1 MPEKKKQS
9 TKKSTKKDTSVKDK
23 DIKVKNKKETV
34 KDDKNNTEI
43 VYQDNENNKV
53 YLDLK
58 QQLIDKGNY
67 SPYTEDL
74 LQQYMTFTYIEEA
87 LNLDI
92 KTRGVSVYWSNGGG
106 QEGWKKNDSITELN
120 RVNLQKIKLLGYL
133 GIKAPKPEKEAGED
147 EYEV

>member
-1 MPEKKKQS
+1 MPEKKKKT
-9 TKKSTKKDTSVKDK
+9 TKKSTKKETSVKDK

-34 KDDKNNTEI
+34 KDDKNNIEI
-43 VYQDNENNKV
+43 VDQDNENNKV

-58 QQLIDKGNY
+58 QQLIDNGNY

-92 KTRGVSVYWSNGGG
+92 KTRGVSVYWSNVGG
-106 QEGWKKNDSITELN
+106 QEGWKKNELGVWGLADAN
-120 RVNLQKIKLLGYL
+120 YYIQNG
-133 GIKAPKPEKEAGED
+133 
-147 EYEV
+147 

>member
-1 MPEKKKQS
+1 MPKKTEKNA
-9 TKKSTKKDTSVKDK
+9 KKDTKKTSS
-23 DIKVKNKKETV
+23 NKKEV
-34 KDDKNNTEI
+34 NIAEDYE
-43 VYQDNENNKV
+43 VNKV

-58 QQLIDKGNY
+58 QQLIKNGNY
-67 SPYTEDL
+67 SAYTEDL

-87 LNLDI
+87 LNEDI
-92 KTRGVSVYWSNGGG
+92 QRRGVSVYWNNGGG

-133 GIKAPKPEKEAGED
+133 GIKAPKPEVSEAGEE

>member
-1 MPEKKKQS
+1 MPEKKKKT
-9 TKKSTKKDTSVKDK
+9 TKKSTKKETSVKDK

>member
-1 MPEKKKQS
+1 MPEKKKKT
-9 TKKSTKKDTSVKDK
+9 TKKSTKKENSVKDK

-34 KDDKNNTEI
+34 KDDKNNIEI
-43 VYQDNENNKV
+43 VDQDNENNKV

-58 QQLIDKGNY
+58 QQLIDNGNY

>member
-1 MPEKKKQS
+1 MPEKKKKT
-9 TKKSTKKDTSVKDK
+9 TKKSTKKETSVKDK

-34 KDDKNNTEI
+34 KDDKNNIEI
-43 VYQDNENNKV
+43 VDQDNENNKV

>member
-1 MPEKKKQS
+1 MPKKTEKNA
-9 TKKSTKKDTSVKDK
+9 KKDTKK
-23 DIKVKNKKETV
+23 TNTKKEEV
-34 KDDKNNTEI
+34 NIAEDYE
-43 VYQDNENNKV
+43 ENKV

-58 QQLIDKGNY
+58 EQLIKNGNY
-67 SPYTEDL
+67 SAYTEDL

-87 LNLDI
+87 LNEDI
-92 KTRGVSVYWSNGGG
+92 ARRGVSVYWNNGGG

-133 GIKAPKPEKEAGED
+133 GIKAPKPEAPEAGEE

>member
-1 MPEKKKQS
+1 MPEKKKRT
-9 TKKSTKKDTSVKDK
+9 TKKRTKKESVVKAKDE
-23 DIKVKNKKETV
+23 IGQNEEETV
-34 KDDKNNTEI
+34 KENKANVER
-43 VYQDNENNKV
+43 VEQDNENDKV

-58 QQLIDKGNY
+58 GQLIAKGNY

-74 LQQYMTFTYIEEA
+74 LQQYMMFTHIEEA

-92 KTRGVSVYWSNGGG
+92 RTRGVSVYWSNGGG

>member
-1 MPEKKKQS
+1 MPEKKKKT
-9 TKKSTKKDTSVKDK
+9 TKKSTKKETSVKDK

-34 KDDKNNTEI
+34 KDDKNNIEI
-43 VYQDNENNKV
+43 VDQDNENNKV

-58 QQLIDKGNY
+58 QQLIDNGNY

-74 LQQYMTFTYIEEA
+74 LQQYMTFTYIAEA

>member
-1 MPEKKKQS
+1 MPEKKKKT
-9 TKKSTKKDTSVKDK
+9 TKKSTKKETSVKDK

-34 KDDKNNTEI
+34 KDDKNNIEI
-43 VYQDNENNKV
+43 VDQDNENNKV

-58 QQLIDKGNY
+58 QQLIDNGNY

-92 KTRGVSVYWSNGGG
+92 KKRGVSVYWSNGGG

>member
-1 MPEKKKQS
+1 MPEKEKKT
-9 TKKSTKKDTSVKDK
+9 TKKKSKK
-23 DIKVKNKKETV
+23 IKE
-34 KDDKNNTEI
+34 
-43 VYQDNENNKV
+43 QDNETNKV

-58 QQLIDKGNY
+58 QQLIDNGNY

>member
-1 MPEKKKQS
+1 MPEKKKKT
-9 TKKSTKKDTSVKDK
+9 TKKRTKK
-23 DIKVKNKKETV
+23 IKE
-34 KDDKNNTEI
+34 
-43 VYQDNENNKV
+43 QDNEINKV

-58 QQLIDKGNY
+58 QQLIDNGNY

-74 LQQYMTFTYIEEA
+74 LQQYMMFTNIEEA

>member
-1 MPEKKKQS
+1 MPEKKKKT
-9 TKKSTKKDTSVKDK
+9 TKKSTKKETSVKDK

-43 VYQDNENNKV
+43 VDQDNENNKV

-58 QQLIDKGNY
+58 QQLIDNGNY

>member
-1 MPEKKKQS
+1 MPEKKKKT
-9 TKKSTKKDTSVKDK
+9 TKKSTKKETSVKDK

-34 KDDKNNTEI
+34 KDDKNNIEI
-43 VYQDNENNKV
+43 VDQDNENNKV

-58 QQLIDKGNY
+58 QQLIDNGNY

>member
-1 MPEKKKQS
+1 MPEKKKKT
-9 TKKSTKKDTSVKDK
+9 TKKSTKKETSVKDK

-34 KDDKNNTEI
+34 KDDKNNIEI
-43 VYQDNENNKV
+43 VDQDNENNKV

-58 QQLIDKGNY
+58 QQLIDNGNY

-74 LQQYMTFTYIEEA
+74 LQQYMTFTYIEKA

-133 GIKAPKPEKEAGED
+133 GIKALKPEKEAGED